1 MNKAFISTDK
11 APAAIGPYNQA
22 ILSNN
27 TLYMSGQIAINPE
40 NGELVLDS
48 IKSET
53 HRVLQNMGEVL
64 KEAGMNYQNVI
75 CVKYNDRYVSILQKS
90 NIAVKKDQTLF
101 VTYISISIL
110 HSNLHQFFSNLT
122 AHVHHLIISCAAY
135 VLRPEQEL

>member
-1 MNKAFISTDK
+1 MHKTINTDK

-64 KEAGMNYQNVI
+64 KEAGMNYQNV
-75 CVKYNDRYVSILQKS
+75 VKCTIFMKSMDFYQEVNEVYAEYFKS
-90 NIAVKKDQTLF
+90 NPPAREAVAVSGLPKNVNVEISAIAVK
-101 VTYISISIL
+101 
-110 HSNLHQFFSNLT
+110 
-122 AHVHHLIISCAAY
+122 
-135 VLRPEQEL
+135 